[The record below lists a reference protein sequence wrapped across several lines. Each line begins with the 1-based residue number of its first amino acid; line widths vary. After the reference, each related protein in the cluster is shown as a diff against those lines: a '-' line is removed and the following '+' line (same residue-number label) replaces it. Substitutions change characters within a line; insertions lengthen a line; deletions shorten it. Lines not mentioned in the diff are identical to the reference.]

1 MYHFS
6 NRSSERLETCDQRI
20 QILLRN
26 LIREYDCSIICGHRG
41 PLDQDNAYRTG
52 NSKVQWPNSKHND
65 SPSKAVD
72 IIPYPTM
79 WDDINQFYL
88 MAGHIQSIATRL
100 DYEIRWGGDWDRDG
114 ELTDQTFMDLGH
126 FEILGEPL

>member
-1 MYHFS
+1 
-6 NRSSERLETCDQRI
+6 
-20 QILLRN
+20 
-26 LIREYDCSIICGHRG
+26 
-41 PLDQDNAYRTG
+41 
-52 NSKVQWPNSKHND
+52 
-65 SPSKAVD
+65 
-72 IIPYPTM
+72 M